1 MFSSNQQLNYQF
13 LLITHIVCADQ
24 QIHSEE
30 AQALRDLAQAANIEE
45 NTLLEMEKIL
55 SQEDKY
61 LSLELIAGKI
71 PHGQQTETMRQLLTM
86 AHIDGYFAPLER
98 EMIYKI
104 GQVWHWSKNEI
115 DKIIQEAKS
124 KQTQKN
130 YKNNEDEELSLAAK
144 FLENEYKSGLSRAII
159 NLVVKISPDAIKETV
174 SKLEREILIK
184 GPEYDKAIEHCS
196 KIAKEDYDFAF
207 NALAQVDKALKT
219 LARNL
224 ENTIKQ
230 IENRTNSKGQAN
242 TAKEVAQQLDYSR
255 KALREDIIKELL
267 LVRESL
273 YSKQRALNHFSIAFM
288 GRTKAGKST
297 LHAIITREGWDA
309 IGVGTQRTTRL
320 NRVYEW
326 KNIRIIDTPGIGAP
340 GGKSDEEI
348 AKSIVDESDVIC
360 YVVTND
366 SIQETEFQFMK
377 LLKEKTKPLIILLN
391 VKHNLR
397 ESRRL
402 EHFLKNPNKL
412 FEMEGNSGIGG
423 HFERIH
429 RYAKQQYANDY
440 FSIVPVML
448 LAAQMNNEPEHQEI
462 KEKLFKASRIQDF
475 LDSIRESLV
484 KYGAIRRSQTLLGS
498 TVGAIDSPYQW
509 VNEQINIYEQLIQTL
524 KNKREEIKRKIKKA
538 EDDTYRSLKLE
549 IDSIFN
555 SAINSIQP
563 FAEQHWKDNQES
575 LNAGWQNKLKEIRFQ
590 ERIQSAYEDA
600 GKKFNTEVQ
609 EVIAEVGT
617 ELELMAQLNVGKDFK
632 LKENHKKPFWTNPGF
647 ITGVI
652 SGVVALLIFLPGGIP
667 VTLPFIATAIGA
679 AIASITS
686 WFKSEDQKRREAV
699 AKISSSLRE
708 ELNKNKDKVNSDL
721 KKSFTNY
728 CDFATTN
735 IIQYFDELIG
745 GLEAINQNL
754 KTANNQ
760 INLANNYLNQAYA
773 KRIIDWSVD
782 KYEQLTEEGIK
793 NTISQVDRQFGR
805 TLTIHTK
812 LELDIRKSQSDIQA
826 ILQED
831 IVIKFPVNN

>member
-1 MFSSNQQLNYQF
+1 MFSTNQPLNYQF
-13 LLITHIVCADQ
+13 LLLTHIVCADQ

-30 AQALRDLAQAANIEE
+30 AQALRDLAKAANIEE

-55 SQEDKY
+55 SQEDKF

-130 YKNNEDEELSLAAK
+130 HKNNENEELSLAAK

-196 KIAKEDYDFAF
+196 KIAREDYEFAY
-207 NALAQVDKALKT
+207 NALAQVDKALKD
-219 LARNL
+219 LAKNL

-230 IENRTNSKGQAN
+230 IENRTNNKGQAN

-397 ESRRL
+397 DSRRL

-462 KEKLFKASRIQDF
+462 KDKLFKASRIQDF

-509 VNEQINIYEQLIQTL
+509 VNEQINIYEKLIQTL
-524 KNKREEIKRKIKKA
+524 KNKREDIKRKITKA
-538 EDDTYRSLKLE
+538 EDDIYRGLKSE
-549 IDSIFN
+549 IDSIFV
-555 SAINSIQP
+555 SAINSIQL
-563 FAEQHWKDNQES
+563 FAEKHYKDNQES
-575 LNAGWQNKLKEIRFQ
+575 FNAGWEKKLKEIRFQ

-600 GKKFNTEVQ
+600 GKKFNQEVQ

-617 ELELMAQLNVGKDFK
+617 ELDLIVKLSADKDFN
-632 LKENHKKPFWTNPGF
+632 LKEHDKKPFWANRGF
-647 ITGVI
+647 ITGVL
-652 SGVVALLIFLPGGIP
+652 SGVAALLIILPGGIP
-667 VTLPFIATAIGA
+667 ALAVIPFIATAIG
-679 AIASITS
+679 SITS

-699 AKISSSLRE
+699 EKIRKSLTE
-708 ELNKNKDKVNSDL
+708 QLNKTKDKVNSDL
-721 KKSFTNY
+721 KNSFSSY
-728 CDFATTN
+728 CNSATTN
-735 IIQYFDELIG
+735 ITQYFDELIG

-760 INLANNYLNQAYA
+760 VNIANNYLNKAYA

-793 NTISQVDRQFGR
+793 NTISQVDRQFGHK
-805 TLTIHTK
+805 LTIHTK
-812 LELDIRKSQSDIQA
+812 LELEILKSQSDIQA

-831 IVIKFPVNN
+831 IVIKSPINN

>member
-1 MFSSNQQLNYQF
+1 MFSTNQQLNYQF
-13 LLITHIVCADQ
+13 LLLTHIVCADQ

-30 AQALRDLAQAANIEE
+30 AQALRDLAKAANIEE

-124 KQTQKN
+124 KQPPKDN
-130 YKNNEDEELSLAAK
+130 KENEEEELSLAAR
-144 FLENEYKSGLSRAII
+144 FLESGYKSGLSRAII

-184 GPEYDKAIEHCS
+184 GPEYEKAIEHCS
-196 KIAKEDYDFAF
+196 KIAREDFNFAYK
-207 NALAQVDKALKT
+207 ALAQVDKALRE
-219 LARNL
+219 LANNL
-224 ENTIKQ
+224 ENTIRQ
-230 IENRTNSKGQAN
+230 IENRTNNKGQAN
-242 TAKEVAQQLDYSR
+242 TAKEIAQQLDYSR
-255 KALREDIIKELL
+255 QALKQNIIKELL
-267 LVRESL
+267 IVSDSL
-273 YSKQRALNHFSIAFM
+273 RSKQRALNHFSIAFM

-397 ESRRL
+397 DSRRL

-448 LAAQMNNEPEHQEI
+448 LAAQMNNESEHQEI
-462 KEKLFKASRIQDF
+462 KDKLFKASRIQDF

-498 TVGAIDSPYQW
+498 TVGAIDSSYQW
-509 VNEQINIYEQLIQTL
+509 VNEQINIYQQLIQTL
-524 KNKREEIKRKIKKA
+524 KNKREEIKRKIQKS
-538 EDDTYRSLKLE
+538 EDDIYRVLKSD
-549 IDSIFN
+549 IDSIFV
-555 SAINSIQP
+555 SAINSIQL
-563 FAEQHWKDNQES
+563 FAEKHWKDDQKI
-575 LNAGWQNKLKEIRFQ
+575 LNASWEKKLKEIRFQ
-590 ERIQSAYEDA
+590 ERIQSAYEDG
-600 GKKFNTEVQ
+600 GKKFNQEVQ

-617 ELELMAQLNVGKDFK
+617 ELDLIVQLSADKNFN
-632 LKENHKKPFWTNPGF
+632 LNEHNKKPFWANRGF

-652 SGVVALLIFLPGGIP
+652 SGVAALLIFLPGGIP
-667 VTLPFIATAIGA
+667 ALAALPFIGT

-699 AKISSSLRE
+699 EKISSSLRE

-721 KKSFTNY
+721 KNSFTKY
-728 CDFATTN
+728 CDSATAN
-735 IIQYFDELIG
+735 ITEYFDELIG

-754 KTANNQ
+754 KTANNH
-760 INLANNYLNQAYA
+760 INIANNYLNQAYA
-773 KRIIDWSVD
+773 KRILDWSVD

-793 NTISQVDRQFGR
+793 NTISQVDRQFGHK
-805 TLTIHTK
+805 LTINTK
-812 LELDIRKSQSDIQA
+812 LELDIRKSQADIQA

-831 IVIKFPVNN
+831 IVIKLPVNN

>member
-1 MFSSNQQLNYQF
+1 M
-13 LLITHIVCADQ
+13 
-24 QIHSEE
+24 
-30 AQALRDLAQAANIEE
+30 
-45 NTLLEMEKIL
+45 
-55 SQEDKY
+55 
-61 LSLELIAGKI
+61 
-71 PHGQQTETMRQLLTM
+71 
-86 AHIDGYFAPLER
+86 
-98 EMIYKI
+98 
-104 GQVWHWSKNEI
+104 
-115 DKIIQEAKS
+115 
-124 KQTQKN
+124 
-130 YKNNEDEELSLAAK
+130 
-144 FLENEYKSGLSRAII
+144 
-159 NLVVKISPDAIKETV
+159 
-174 SKLEREILIK
+174 
-184 GPEYDKAIEHCS
+184 
-196 KIAKEDYDFAF
+196 
-207 NALAQVDKALKT
+207 NAL
-219 LARNL
+219 
-224 ENTIKQ
+224 Q
-230 IENRTNSKGQAN
+230 IGCFTVFTKLNIYRFYY
-242 TAKEVAQQLDYSR
+242 VYLLR

-340 GGKSDEEI
+340 GGTSDEEI

-397 ESRRL
+397 DSRRL

-440 FSIVPVML
+440 FSIIPVML
-448 LAAQMNNEPEHQEI
+448 LAAQMNNEPKHQEI
-462 KEKLFKASRIQDF
+462 KDKLFKASRIQDF

-498 TVGAIDSPYQW
+498 TGGAIHSSYQW
-509 VNEQINIYEQLIQTL
+509 INEQIKIYEQLIQTL

-538 EDDTYRSLKLE
+538 EDDIYRSLKSD
-549 IDSIFN
+549 IDSIFV
-555 SAINSIQP
+555 SASSSIP
-563 FAEQHWKDNQES
+563 LFAEKHWKDNQES
-575 LNAGWQNKLKEIRFQ
+575 LNAGWEKHLKEIRFQ
-590 ERIQSAYEDA
+590 ERIQSAYEDS
-600 GKKFNTEVQ
+600 GKKFNKEVQ

-617 ELELMAQLNVGKDFK
+617 ELELMAKLGNSKDFR
-632 LKENHKKPFWTNPGF
+632 LKEQDSNAFLHKATQF
-647 ITGVI
+647 ITG
-652 SGVVALLIFLPGGIP
+652 GLLLSAFLILLPGGIAAP
-667 VTLPFIATAIGA
+667 IAVPFVIAGTLFKL
-679 AIASITS
+679 ASS
-686 WFKSEDQKRREAV
+686 FFKSEDKKRREAV
-699 AKISSSLRE
+699 EKISSSLRE
-708 ELNKNKDKVNSDL
+708 QLNRQQDTLNSDL
-721 KKSFTNY
+721 KNSFTNY
-728 CDFATTN
+728 CDSATTN

-782 KYEQLTEEGIK
+782 KYEQLTNEGIK
-793 NTISQVDRQFGR
+793 NTISQVDRQFGHK
-805 TLTIHTK
+805 LTIHTK
-812 LELDIRKSQSDIQA
+812 LELDIRKSQSDIQT

-831 IVIKFPVNN
+831 IVIKFPDNN